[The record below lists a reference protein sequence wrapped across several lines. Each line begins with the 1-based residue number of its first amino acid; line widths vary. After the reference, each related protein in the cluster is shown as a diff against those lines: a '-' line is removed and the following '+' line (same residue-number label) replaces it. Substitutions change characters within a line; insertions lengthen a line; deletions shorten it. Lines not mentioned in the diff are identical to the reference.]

1 MSPHVAPEVFEKD
14 AVKCLLGYDVRD
26 AENKRVISQAANESL
41 RVGAKFVKGFGWV
54 CGLLFLLVAV
64 WSWLDGE
71 VKVSLFLL
79 IFVALGAYLI
89 LATGSAEM
97 NNDSITHITP
107 IGVYRIGW
115 DEVTEIE
122 IDLNGGNLVFKGQ
135 NKRLALLRPHY
146 WSGEDKERMWE
157 LFSAQ
162 VETRCIEVKETT
174 KTLWRL
180 NKNTKIKSKNL

>member
-1 MSPHVAPEVFEKD
+1 M
-14 AVKCLLGYDVRD
+14 
-26 AENKRVISQAANESL
+26 
-41 RVGAKFVKGFGWV
+41 
-54 CGLLFLLVAV
+54 
-64 WSWLDGE
+64 
-71 VKVSLFLL
+71 FLL

-89 LATGSAEM
+89 LAIGSVEM
-97 NNDSITHITP
+97 NKDYITHITP

-135 NKRLALLRPHY
+135 NKRLSLLRPHY
-146 WSGEDKERMWE
+146 WSGEAKKRMWV

-162 VETRCIEVKETT
+162 VETRSIEVKETT

-180 NKNTKIKSKNL
+180 NKNTKIKS